1 VFLLFETIA
10 ILVGVIIGAGILGI
24 PYVVAQCGFLIGF
37 INFVFLSLIVVFINL
52 CLGEITLRTKERYQ
66 LIGYAG
72 KYFGRN
78 GKYLMFFLWL
88 LANYG
93 SLLVYMIG
101 GGEVLS
107 AIFSGRLL
115 FYSFLFWT
123 IGAVLVYF
131 GLNIIKKAEFLMVM
145 VILVMV
151 VLVGLISFGHI
162 DISHLVYFNINKFFL
177 PYGVILYALWG
188 MIAIPEMRE
197 VLKGKE
203 ELLKKAILWG
213 SVIPVIIYSF
223 FALAVIGVTGI
234 STTEIATIGLGKVLG
249 KGMVLFGNV
258 FAIFAMM
265 TSFLVVGLGQ
275 KSVFYYD
282 YKMSNFLSWLFTF
295 SIPLVALLLGMRG
308 FTKNMALVG
317 AVSEG
322 LVGVMVITMYWR
334 AKRLGDRSPEFS
346 FMSLKGSQIAG
357 SIIIL
362 ILIGGIVYT
371 LISV

>member
-1 VFLLFETIA
+1 
-10 ILVGVIIGAGILGI
+10 
-24 PYVVAQCGFLIGF
+24 
-37 INFVFLSLIVVFINL
+37 
-52 CLGEITLRTKERYQ
+52 
-66 LIGYAG
+66 
-72 KYFGRN
+72 
-78 GKYLMFFLWL
+78 MFFLWL

-282 YKMSNFLSWLFTF
+282 YKMSNFLSWLF
-295 SIPLVALLLGMRG
+295 SG
-308 FTKNMALVG
+308 N
-317 AVSEG
+317 
-322 LVGVMVITMYWR
+322 
-334 AKRLGDRSPEFS
+334 
-346 FMSLKGSQIAG
+346 
-357 SIIIL
+357 
-362 ILIGGIVYT
+362 
-371 LISV
+371 